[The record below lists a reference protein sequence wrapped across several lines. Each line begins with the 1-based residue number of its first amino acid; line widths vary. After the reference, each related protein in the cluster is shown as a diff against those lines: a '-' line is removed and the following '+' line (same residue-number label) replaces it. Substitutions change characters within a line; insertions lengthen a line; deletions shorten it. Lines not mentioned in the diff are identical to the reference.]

1 MIRIRSEYKDG
12 EFGDIPTKNDTGCSV
27 YEMLCKYADIWYIYD
42 MGDYWQYK
50 MELPEVTKEHENIMP
65 TCLKVTGKTP
75 LEDCG
80 SVGGYQELLQQIAD
94 GNEEMIKWEEHSAEK
109 IKI

>member
-1 MIRIRSEYKDG
+1 MRCYANMLIYGISMIWEITGSIRWNCLKS
-12 EFGDIPTKNDTGCSV
+12 P
-27 YEMLCKYADIWYIYD
+27 
-42 MGDYWQYK
+42 
-50 MELPEVTKEHENIMP
+50 KEHENIMP

-75 LEDCG
+75 PEDCG